1 MSARQQIVSR
11 LSEDSMG
18 GIATLHDVTDAEQLV
33 DTHRAEVLAA
43 DGQAYDGE
51 LAMLRSLR
59 RTLRA
64 VTRYGTD
71 IDEVRKLLAEHTAD
85 DAAARLEAK
94 EKSSPARADATPG
107 PTGRV
112 AQLLDAIR
120 ISRGRWTT
128 VRAYRFYRDHVSA
141 TNTVP
146 NTQLRAVARGDL
158 RDLAAWGH
166 LTRHEEPGCQYY
178 TLKTRKDG
186 RP

>member
-18 GIATLHDVTDAEQLV
+18 GIATLHDVDDAEQLV
-33 DTHRAEVLAA
+33 DAHRVEVLAA

-71 IDEVRKLLAEHTAD
+71 MDEVRKLLAEHTAD

-94 EKSSPARADATPG
+94 EKSSPTGAGATPDFFQPGRTYAYEATGFTAPELLTLFRVVADTRHPETGTRQAFGWIRTAEDISWSPYAEPADEWPACWTDVTEGGAADA
-107 PTGRV
+107 
-112 AQLLDAIR
+112 
-120 ISRGRWTT
+120 
-128 VRAYRFYRDHVSA
+128 
-141 TNTVP
+141 
-146 NTQLRAVARGDL
+146 
-158 RDLAAWGH
+158 
-166 LTRHEEPGCQYY
+166 
-178 TLKTRKDG
+178 
-186 RP
+186 